1 MAFVDRLMVP
11 GDRVIMKMDKES
23 RSYRGDEYPP
33 DGTLGTFLGCKRVT
47 RYRGRVGNDA
57 HFYEP
62 GIYECDGVAIIKW
75 DNGSDKVDGWS
86 HEMLDKVE
94 YKRRF
99 EAWHAIENKPHDFG
113 EHVVRVGDLPE
124 TRFWEGD
131 IVALTDATGHTLNR
145 LRVDSIEFHWGRNE
159 NGFAYGV
166 SWVDENNVYAK
177 RGSTNCRSSDLKLI
191 ERGNV
196 WKEEHGGTLV
206 FADLLQEANY
216 AQWRG
221 RTEGVRNPANGLYKW
236 TKDEVLAAIQDGI
249 VDAFNLSSGIIA
261 SLLQDNARINAI
273 RFKDRDLG
281 ERVRQETM
289 LGFGMSAK
297 KL

>member
-47 RYRGRVGNDA
+47 IYRSRVGNDA

-86 HEMLDKVE
+86 HEMLDKTE

-99 EAWHAIENKPHDFG
+99 EAWHAIKDKPHDFG

-131 IVALTDATGHTLNR
+131 IVALRDPRGHVLNR
-145 LRVDSIEFHWGRNE
+145 LSVDSIEFNWGRNKD
-159 NGFAYGV
+159 GFAYRV
-166 SWVDENNVYAK
+166 NWVDENNVYAK
-177 RGSTNCRSSDLKLI
+177 FGSTHCRSSELKLI

-206 FADLLQEANY
+206 FANLQQEAGY
-216 AQWRG
+216 AKWRG
-221 RTEGVRNPANGLYKW
+221 RTEDIRNPANGLYRW
-236 TKDEVLAAIQDGI
+236 SKDEVLAAIQDGI
-249 VDAFNLSSGIIA
+249 VDAFNLSSDMF
-261 SLLQDNARINAI
+261 SVFQNDRVNAI
-273 RFKDRDLG
+273 RFKNRDLG